1 MERNDTGLSLEA
13 DSNSDRFYTQLN
25 STTLLSVEEM
35 SDVLVT
41 RKPDLKLSPIFCDGE
56 RRTVFSK
63 RMVEYKYRGES
74 PLVKCGRGQA
84 LHPLNDI
91 SEIHAGD
98 DDESSMLPSSNSKT
112 DGTSN
117 KENNRPGTST
127 PERDMSTETAP
138 HTRSTNSFESRLLET
153 LHTNTFS
160 PSVFAATK
168 SPVSPG
174 EFKWSIEELSILK
187 PVHITEEE
195 IAQSNQSPDPEHEAK
210 IQSILDEYW
219 KNNICHIPSPDA
231 PVTNPLVTAA
241 SETPL
246 CDIVRIS
253 AAMRMKY
260 STSSPKSRP
269 NLNGSRRST
278 VVQSARNRHSQT
290 EITIAPSAF
299 FDFTK
304 FLGSSCI
311 YNSSE
316 ECDEESVFNA
326 TGSSVGS
333 LRRRLFIDEGSS
345 EFRWFQEM
353 KLLTHNFL
361 SSRFL
366 KNVVN
371 GYPLI
376 LRANQKANKEVEF
389 NEKFVLN
396 MMPKVDYAS
405 LYNAALS
412 IGEAGNMP
420 ATLPEDWETNVPV
433 LME

>member
-1 MERNDTGLSLEA
+1 
-13 DSNSDRFYTQLN
+13 
-25 STTLLSVEEM
+25 
-35 SDVLVT
+35 
-41 RKPDLKLSPIFCDGE
+41 LKLSPIFCDGE

-74 PLVKCGRGQA
+74 PFRSFIVVFQWYRTNGM
-84 LHPLNDI
+84 NFD
-91 SEIHAGD
+91 
-98 DDESSMLPSSNSKT
+98 PS
-112 DGTSN
+112 TS
-117 KENNRPGTST
+117 RFMF
-127 PERDMSTETAP
+127 RDMSTETAP

-160 PSVFAATK
+160 PSVFFLYA
-168 SPVSPG
+168 SILQFY

-231 PVTNPLVTAA
+231 PNPLVTAA

-269 NLNGSRRST
+269 NLNGSL
-278 VVQSARNRHSQT
+278 VQSARNRHSQT

-304 FLGSSCI
+304 FLGKATVEVLVFSS
-311 YNSSE
+311 YSSISE
-316 ECDEESVFNA
+316 RHCFSIWGVH
-326 TGSSVGS
+326 GSPSY
-333 LRRRLFIDEGSS
+333 EGS
-345 EFRWFQEM
+345 
-353 KLLTHNFL
+353 
-361 SSRFL
+361 
-366 KNVVN
+366 
-371 GYPLI
+371 
-376 LRANQKANKEVEF
+376 RA
-389 NEKFVLN
+389 
-396 MMPKVDYAS
+396 
-405 LYNAALS
+405 
-412 IGEAGNMP
+412 G
-420 ATLPEDWETNVPV
+420 
-433 LME
+433 

>member
-1 MERNDTGLSLEA
+1 M
-13 DSNSDRFYTQLN
+13 F
-25 STTLLSVEEM
+25 
-35 SDVLVT
+35 
-41 RKPDLKLSPIFCDGE
+41 
-56 RRTVFSK
+56 
-63 RMVEYKYRGES
+63 
-74 PLVKCGRGQA
+74 
-84 LHPLNDI
+84 
-91 SEIHAGD
+91 
-98 DDESSMLPSSNSKT
+98 
-112 DGTSN
+112 
-117 KENNRPGTST
+117 
-127 PERDMSTETAP
+127 RDMSTEAAP

-231 PVTNPLVTAA
+231 PVTLIFRMTSSHCQNPLVAAA

-278 VVQSARNRHSQT
+278 VVQAARNRQSQT

-311 YNSSE
+311 YNPSE

-333 LRRRLFIDEGSS
+333 LRRRLFIDEGDNAPVHGSS
-345 EFRWFQEM
+345 EDLASFHTFG
-353 KLLTHNFL
+353 LGSY
-361 SSRFL
+361 SS
-366 KNVVN
+366 V
-371 GYPLI
+371 
-376 LRANQKANKEVEF
+376 A
-389 NEKFVLN
+389 
-396 MMPKVDYAS
+396 VDYIFEGG
-405 LYNAALS
+405 LWFNLERG
-412 IGEAGNMP
+412 I
-420 ATLPEDWETNVPV
+420 
-433 LME
+433 